1 MCKTSELIEIIEAPK
16 TSAPV
21 EHRRKMREPDPEFE
35 EKARRNNEQ
44 LMRTHEFRKDNIKE
58 MELGDKDYF
67 EYNPD
72 EPQRYAALN
81 LEHMFR
87 FESTFSAIK
96 WGVFVGSLFAFHR
109 YYRTRDINNAAHWFT
124 IMSFFSFFNIWI
136 SNGLQHFMSDYTVRK
151 SISLSQRNE
160 HYTTAYRAYYE
171 AVQDRV
177 DPIDSELKVQ
187 PIIKNS
193 QAESLNQFIEN
204 YQKYLKAKYAVKNS
218 KKEAEV
224 ESEDMD
230 FAKEILS
237 SSSKPLSQSSAKLKL
252 QEVLSRV
259 EGVDLK
265 SYNFDQDPDCVY
277 L

>member
-1 MCKTSELIEIIEAPK
+1 MIIIETPK
-16 TSAPV
+16 PSVPV
-21 EHRRKMREPDPEFE
+21 EHRRKLKEPDPDFE
-35 EKARRNNEQ
+35 EKARKHNEQ
-44 LMRTHEFRKDNIKE
+44 LMRTHEFRKENIKE
-58 MELGDKDYF
+58 MELGNKDYF

-160 HYTTAYRAYYE
+160 HYTTAYKAYYE
-171 AVQDRV
+171 TVQDRV

-204 YQKYLKAKYAVKNS
+204 YQNYLKAKYAVQNS
-218 KKEAEV
+218 KEQHEGDKAYNNL
-224 ESEDMD
+224 
-230 FAKEILS
+230 AKEII
-237 SSSKPLSQSSAKLKL
+237 SQNIYNTAVSQKSAKLKL
-252 QEVLSRV
+252 QEVVSRV
-259 EGVDLK
+259 EAVDLK
-265 SYNFDQDPDCVY
+265 SYNFDQDPDCAY